1 MCVCVCVREREREER
16 GGGERTNFDIDILAC
31 FNEGHESDV
40 ISYSIQSAAHP
51 LLAQCAT
58 WLA

>member
-1 MCVCVCVREREREER
+1 MYVREWGGG

>member
-1 MCVCVCVREREREER
+1 MYERERGGR
-16 GGGERTNFDIDILAC
+16 GGGRKQILILI
-31 FNEGHESDV
+31 FWPVSMRDMSLDV